1 MKVKI
6 ILGIVALLGIG
17 VGTYIYQNR
26 YSFYRYLPA
35 ENENKLQS
43 INFKLCDENGNLFS
57 GRVKSGSDLYLNIY
71 SYKDGE
77 LNGLNVI
84 YYIDSIKELGHWK
97 EGKQNGLFQ
106 LYTEDGILI
115 ESANFKNGER
125 DGLTEQ
131 YFSSTG
137 KLRVSANYKEGILE
151 GEYKV
156 YYPDGTL
163 QGEVIYKNG
172 EMNGEF
178 KEYYEN
184 GNIRFT
190 GSYKESLQDG
200 EWKFYLKNG
209 NLQTIA
215 NYKSGELNGLKED
228 YYENGKLWTRQ
239 EFKDNIPED
248 IYEIYY
254 EDGTPQL
261 KAKIKEGIVIEE
273 KRFNRDGTLYDEDDD
288 RVIISESVDNN
299 FDDISFSENKE
310 EITITEIDENE
321 IIRTN

>member
-6 ILGIVALLGIG
+6 VLGIVALLGIG

-84 YYIDSIKELGHWK
+84 YYKDSIKELGHWK

-115 ESANFKNGER
+115 ESANF
-125 DGLTEQ
+125 
-131 YFSSTG
+131 
-137 KLRVSANYKEGILE
+137 
-151 GEYKV
+151 
-156 YYPDGTL
+156 
-163 QGEVIYKNG
+163 KNG

-310 EITITEIDENE
+310 EITITEIDEDE

>member
-6 ILGIVALLGIG
+6 VLGIVALLGIG

-57 GRVKSGSDLYLNIY
+57 GRVKSGSDSYLNIY

-84 YYIDSIKELGHWK
+84 YYKDSIKELGHWK

-163 QGEVIYKNG
+163 QGEVSYKNG

-184 GNIRFT
+184 GN
-190 GSYKESLQDG
+190 
-200 EWKFYLKNG
+200 
-209 NLQTIA
+209 
-215 NYKSGELNGLKED
+215 
-228 YYENGKLWTRQ
+228 LWTRQ
-239 EFKDNIPED
+239 EFKDNISEG

-310 EITITEIDENE
+310 EITITEIDEDE

>member
-6 ILGIVALLGIG
+6 VLGIVALLGIG

-115 ESANFKNGER
+115 ESANF
-125 DGLTEQ
+125 
-131 YFSSTG
+131 
-137 KLRVSANYKEGILE
+137 
-151 GEYKV
+151 
-156 YYPDGTL
+156 
-163 QGEVIYKNG
+163 KNG

-310 EITITEIDENE
+310 EITITEIDEDE

>member
-17 VGTYIYQNR
+17 IGTYIYQNR

-35 ENENKLQS
+35 ENEDKLQS

-84 YYIDSIKELGHWK
+84 YYKDSIKELGHWK
-97 EGKQNGLFQ
+97 EGKQNGFFQ

-163 QGEVIYKNG
+163 QGEVIYKN
-172 EMNGEF
+172 
-178 KEYYEN
+178 
-184 GNIRFT
+184 
-190 GSYKESLQDG
+190 
-200 EWKFYLKNG
+200 
-209 NLQTIA
+209 
-215 NYKSGELNGLKED
+215 GELNGLKED

-310 EITITEIDENE
+310 EITITEIDEDE

>member
-6 ILGIVALLGIG
+6 VLGIVALLGIG

-57 GRVKSGSDLYLNIY
+57 GRVKSESDLYLNIY

-84 YYIDSIKELGHWK
+84 YYKDSIKELGHWK

-163 QGEVIYKNG
+163 QGEVIYKN
-172 EMNGEF
+172 
-178 KEYYEN
+178 
-184 GNIRFT
+184 
-190 GSYKESLQDG
+190 
-200 EWKFYLKNG
+200 
-209 NLQTIA
+209 
-215 NYKSGELNGLKED
+215 
-228 YYENGKLWTRQ
+228 
-239 EFKDNIPED
+239 
-248 IYEIYY
+248 
-254 EDGTPQL
+254 
-261 KAKIKEGIVIEE
+261 E
-273 KRFNRDGTLYDEDDD
+273 K
-288 RVIISESVDNN
+288 
-299 FDDISFSENKE
+299 
-310 EITITEIDENE
+310 
-321 IIRTN
+321 

>member
-6 ILGIVALLGIG
+6 VLGIVALLGIG

-57 GRVKSGSDLYLNIY
+57 GRVKSRSDLYLNIY

-84 YYIDSIKELGHWK
+84 Y
-97 EGKQNGLFQ
+97 
-106 LYTEDGILI
+106 
-115 ESANFKNGER
+115 
-125 DGLTEQ
+125 
-131 YFSSTG
+131 
-137 KLRVSANYKEGILE
+137 
-151 GEYKV
+151 
-156 YYPDGTL
+156 
-163 QGEVIYKNG
+163 
-172 EMNGEF
+172 
-178 KEYYEN
+178 
-184 GNIRFT
+184 
-190 GSYKESLQDG
+190 YKESLQDG

-310 EITITEIDENE
+310 EITITEIDEAE

>member
-6 ILGIVALLGIG
+6 VLGIVALLGIG

-77 LNGLNVI
+77 LNGL
-84 YYIDSIKELGHWK
+84 
-97 EGKQNGLFQ
+97 
-106 LYTEDGILI
+106 
-115 ESANFKNGER
+115 
-125 DGLTEQ
+125 
-131 YFSSTG
+131 
-137 KLRVSANYKEGILE
+137 
-151 GEYKV
+151 
-156 YYPDGTL
+156 
-163 QGEVIYKNG
+163 
-172 EMNGEF
+172 
-178 KEYYEN
+178 
-184 GNIRFT
+184 
-190 GSYKESLQDG
+190 
-200 EWKFYLKNG
+200 
-209 NLQTIA
+209 
-215 NYKSGELNGLKED
+215 KED
-228 YYENGKLWTRQ
+228 YYENGNLWTRQ
-239 EFKDNIPED
+239 EFKDNISEG

-273 KRFNRDGTLYDEDDD
+273 KRFNRGGTLYDEDDD
-288 RVIISESVDNN
+288 RVIISEPIDNN

>member
-6 ILGIVALLGIG
+6 VLGIVALLGIG

-35 ENENKLQS
+35 ENEDKLQS
-43 INFKLCDENGNLFS
+43 INFKLCDENGKLFS
-57 GRVKSGSDLYLNIY
+57 GRVKSESDLYLNIY

-84 YYIDSIKELGHWK
+84 YYKDSIKELGHWK

-106 LYTEDGILI
+106 MYTEDGILI
-115 ESANFKNGER
+115 DSANFKNGER

-137 KLRVSANYKEGILE
+137 KLRVSANYKEGMLE

-156 YYPDGTL
+156 YYPNGTL

-172 EMNGEF
+172 EMDGEF

-184 GNIRFT
+184 GNLR
-190 GSYKESLQDG
+190 
-200 EWKFYLKNG
+200 
-209 NLQTIA
+209 TIV

-228 YYENGKLWTRQ
+228 YYENGNLWTRQ
-239 EFKDNIPED
+239 EFKDNIPEG

-310 EITITEIDENE
+310 EITITEIDEDE

>member
-6 ILGIVALLGIG
+6 VLGIVALLGIG

-84 YYIDSIKELGHWK
+84 YYKDSIKELGHWK

-115 ESANFKNGER
+115 DSANFKNGER

-163 QGEVIYKNG
+163 QGEVSYKNG

-184 GNIRFT
+184 GN
-190 GSYKESLQDG
+190 
-200 EWKFYLKNG
+200 
-209 NLQTIA
+209 
-215 NYKSGELNGLKED
+215 
-228 YYENGKLWTRQ
+228 LWTRQ
-239 EFKDNIPED
+239 EFKDNISEG

-310 EITITEIDENE
+310 EITITEIDEDE